1 MCSCSKARSR
11 FQSQGWRKTRSYI
24 DRLRLETIDSWIMNK
39 ALVSILLF
47 IGLLLF
53 ITSPF
58 AALAS
63 LMLVLLVA
71 GLFTTLWTVVR
82 VIVSGDTKRDSA

>member
-1 MCSCSKARSR
+1 
-11 FQSQGWRKTRSYI
+11 
-24 DRLRLETIDSWIMNK
+24 MNK
-39 ALVSILLF
+39 ALVAILLF

-82 VIVSGDTKRDSA
+82 VIVNGDTKRDSA